1 MHRETESESDAW
13 ERYEMN
19 KMQKKRVDNNAHT
32 LPDKSEKE
40 GPRVHIVVPRIE
52 KWPGVCARACAAV
65 RLRRERMHV
74 SLGVYGRS
82 ADNAH

>member
-1 MHRETESESDAW
+1 
-13 ERYEMN
+13 MN
-19 KMQKKRVDNNAHT
+19 KMQKKNEWTTT
-32 LPDKSEKE
+32 LTHSRIEKWP
-40 GPRVHIVVPRIE
+40 GVHIVVPRIE